1 MENLFCVRE
10 EKTFVTLSG
19 VEITISEL
27 IGEHQVLISKQDAG
41 QRSKGFLKLLKD
53 CISKIGSKTGA
64 EITEK
69 DINMLLEGDRRQ
81 ILWELRKL
89 SNPDD
94 KEFVFDY
101 EFPVQGGKKLKQRC
115 DVSID
120 AENFPSKPYKW
131 VREQMVSEYANDF
144 GIVVSEMAEQDK
156 QLALKNDIPV
166 MYPTYEEM
174 LETNRIQTVT
184 LPRSGQEVTYELV
197 TTEMSEKLAKVVT
210 AESVTSHTQLELHR
224 PRYKAKNGKE
234 QATFMQLDL
243 NRLMLKDIECLRK
256 HILETEGSIDTTV
269 VVKHESNSS
278 LVQQIDLVSLAA
290 FFFPSLAI

>member
-10 EKTFVTLSG
+10 EKSFTTLSG
-19 VEITISEL
+19 VGITIVEL

-53 CISKIGSKTGA
+53 CISAIGTKTGT

-69 DINMLLEGDRRQ
+69 DINLLLDGDRRQ
-81 ILWELRKL
+81 ILWELRRL

-120 AENFPSKPYKW
+120 VENFPSKPYKW
-131 VREQMVSEYANDF
+131 VREQMFINHGEANGQIALD
-144 GIVVSEMAEQDK
+144 ETDK
-156 QLALKNDIPV
+156 KIALMGEIPV
-166 MYPTYEEM
+166 MYATYEEM
-174 LETNRIQTVT
+174 LEANRNQTVT

-197 TTEMSEKLAKVVT
+197 TTEMSEKMAKVVT
-210 AESVTSHTQLELHR
+210 SESVTSHTQLEMHR
-224 PRYKAKNGKE
+224 PRYKAKNSKD
-234 QATFMQLDL
+234 QTTFMQLDL

-256 HILETEGSIDTTV
+256 HILDTEGTIDTTV

-278 LVQQIDLVSLAA
+278 LIQQIDLVSLAA